1 MKQLREY
8 QSKLSYEA
16 SVILSRLRFVYLAL
30 EVRTGKTAIAL
41 NTAKLYDAK
50 NVLFVTKKK
59 AIKSIE
65 SDYVEF
71 GFGFKLTVI
80 NTESLHKVEGN
91 FDLIISD
98 EHHKYGAFPKPSKGA
113 VYFKKTFGHLP
124 IIALSGT
131 MNPESY
137 SQLFHQFWISSYSP
151 FKQYKNFY
159 QWALHFVNIGQKY
172 LGYAVVKDYTNA
184 KQDLIQKAIQ
194 PYIITYTQK
203 QAGFTSEVIERILTV
218 EMKQSTYD
226 LIARLKKDNII
237 EGKSEVIIADT
248 GAKMMSKL
256 HQMYSGTVK
265 FESGNSMVLDC
276 SKSEFIYYQFI
287 NQKIAIF
294 YKFKEELNAITKIY
308 GNQITTDLNEFNTTN
323 KSIALQVVSGREGIN
338 LSAAKYIVYY
348 NIDFSAVSYWQS
360 RDRLTTMDRLSNE
373 VFWIFAKG
381 GIEEHIYKRVID
393 KKDFTSALFKK
404 QFGVNSSE
412 LENFRNYGVT
422 KLAIGSRKYQ
432 AQ

>member
-1 MKQLREY
+1 MKVLRDY
-8 QSKLSYEA
+8 QERISKDA
-16 SVILSRLRFVYLAL
+16 NDILKRLGFVYLAL
-30 EVRTGKTAIAL
+30 EVRVGKTVIAL
-41 NTAKLYDAK
+41 NTAHIYGAK

-65 SDYVEF
+65 NDYID
-71 GFGFKLTVI
+71 FGFKFNLTVI
-80 NTESLHKVEGN
+80 NAESLHKVTGN

-98 EHHKYGAFPKPSKGA
+98 EHHKYGAFPKPSEGTK
-113 VYFKKTFGHLP
+113 YFKSRFGNLP

-131 MNPESY
+131 MNPETY
-137 SQLFHQFWISSYSP
+137 SQVYHQFWISNSSP
-151 FKQYKNFY
+151 FKQYANFY
-159 QWALHFVNIGQKY
+159 NWALYFVNIGQKY

-218 EMKQSTYD
+218 EMNESTYD
-226 LIARLKKDNII
+226 LVAKLKKDNVI
-237 EGKSEVIIADT
+237 EGKTEVIIADT

-265 FESGNSMVLDC
+265 FESGNSMVLDK
-276 SKSEFIYYQFI
+276 SKALFISNHFA
-287 NQKIAIF
+287 NNKIAIF
-294 YKFKEELNAITKIY
+294 YKFKEELNVIQSI
-308 GNQITTDLNEFNTTN
+308 GNITTDLNEFNTTD
-323 KSIALQVVSGREGIN
+323 KSIALQIVSGREGIN

-381 GIEEHIYKRVID
+381 GIEHHIYKQVMA
-393 KKDFTSALFKK
+393 KKNFTLSTFNKT
-404 QFGVNSSE
+404 
-412 LENFRNYGVT
+412 YG
-422 KLAIGSRKYQ
+422 K
-432 AQ
+432 

>member
-1 MKQLREY
+1 MKFREY
-8 QSKLSYEA
+8 QIEIANQASDKLKK
-16 SVILSRLRFVYLAL
+16 LNFVYLAM
-30 EVRTGKTAIAL
+30 EVRTGKTITAL
-41 NTAKLYDAK
+41 LTAKLFGAK

-59 AIKSIE
+59 AIESIKN
-65 SDYVEF
+65 DYEKFNFDF
-71 GFGFKLTVI
+71 GLSVV
-80 NTESLHKVEGN
+80 NTESLHKIAGN

-98 EHHKYGAFPKPSKGA
+98 ENHKYGAFPKPSKGA
-113 VYFKKTFGHLP
+113 KYFKSRFANLP

-137 SQLFHQFWISSYSP
+137 SQVFHQFWVSNSSP
-151 FKQYKNFY
+151 FKQYANFY
-159 QWALHFVNIGQKY
+159 NWALYFVNIGQKY

-218 EMKQSTYD
+218 EMNESTYD
-226 LIARLKKDNII
+226 LVAKLKKDNVI
-237 EGKSEVIIADT
+237 EGKTEVIIADT

-265 FESGNSMVLDC
+265 FESGNSMVLDK
-276 SKSEFIYYQFI
+276 SKALFISNHFA
-287 NQKIAIF
+287 NNKIAIF
-294 YKFKEELNAITKIY
+294 YKFKEELNVIQSI
-308 GNQITTDLNEFNTTN
+308 GNITTDLNEFNTTD
-323 KSIALQVVSGREGIN
+323 KSIALQIVSGREGIN

-360 RDRLTTMDRLSNE
+360 RDRLTTIERSSNE

-381 GIEEHIYKRVID
+381 GIEHHIYKQVMA
-393 KKDFTSALFKK
+393 KKNFTLSTFNKY
-404 QFGVNSSE
+404 
-412 LENFRNYGVT
+412 YG
-422 KLAIGSRKYQ
+422 K
-432 AQ
+432 

>member
-16 SVILSRLRFVYLAL
+16 NVNLKRLGFVYLAL

-113 VYFKKTFGHLP
+113 IYFKKRFGHLP

-137 SQLFHQFWISSYSP
+137 SQIFHQFWVSDNSP

-159 QWALHFVNIGQKY
+159 NWALNYVNIGQKY
-172 LGYAVVKDYTNA
+172 LGYAIVKDYSKA
-184 KQDLIQKAIQ
+184 KGTLIQEAIEQ
-194 PYIITYTQK
+194 FMLTYTQK
-203 QAGFTSEVIERILTV
+203 EAGFTSEIVEKILTV

-226 LIARLKKDNII
+226 MITRLKKDNII
-237 EGKSEVIIADT
+237 EGKTEVIIADT

-323 KSIALQVVSGREGIN
+323 KSIALQIVSGREGIN
-338 LSAAKYIVYY
+338 LSAATYIVYY

-381 GIEEHIYKRVID
+381 GIEHHIYKQVMA
-393 KKDFTSALFKK
+393 KKNFTLSTFKK
-404 QFGVNSSE
+404 
-412 LENFRNYGVT
+412 YG
-422 KLAIGSRKYQ
+422 K
-432 AQ
+432 

>member
-1 MKQLREY
+1 MYKLRDY
-8 QSKLSYEA
+8 QVDLSIKGCE
-16 SVILSRLRFVYLAL
+16 ILKAKKFVYYNIM
-30 EVRTGKTAIAL
+30 VRCGKTAIAL

-80 NTESLHKVEGN
+80 NTESLHKVEGI

-113 VYFKKTFGHLP
+113 IYFKKRFGYLP

-137 SQLFHQFWISSYSP
+137 SQIFHQFWVSDNSP

-159 QWALHFVNIGQKY
+159 NWALHYVNIGQKY
-172 LGYAVVKDYTNA
+172 LGYAIVKDYSKA
-184 KQDLIQKAIQ
+184 KGTLIQAAIEQ
-194 PYIITYTQK
+194 YMITYTQK
-203 QAGFTSEVIERILTV
+203 EAGFTSEIVEKILTV
-218 EMKQSTYD
+218 EMKESTYKM
-226 LIARLKKDNII
+226 IARLKKDNII

-265 FESGNSMVLDC
+265 FESGNSMVLDN
-276 SKSEFIYYQFI
+276 SKALFIYSYFA

-294 YKFKEELNAITKIY
+294 YKFKEELNVILDVLGEAV
-308 GNQITTDLNEFNTTN
+308 TTDLNEFNTTN

-381 GIEEHIYKRVID
+381 GIEHHIYKQVMA
-393 KKDFTSALFKK
+393 KKNFTLSTFKK
-404 QFGVNSSE
+404 YV
-412 LENFRNYGVT
+412 
-422 KLAIGSRKYQ
+422 K
-432 AQ
+432 

>member
-1 MKQLREY
+1 MKQLRDY
-8 QSKLSYEA
+8 QLKLSNDA
-16 SVILSRLRFVYLAL
+16 NAILKRLGFVYLAL
-30 EVRTGKTAIAL
+30 EVRVGKTAIAL
-41 NTAKLYDAK
+41 NTAKLYGAK
-50 NVLFVTKKK
+50 NVLFITKKK

-71 GFGFKLTVI
+71 GFDFNLSVI
-80 NTESLHKVEGN
+80 NTESLHKITGN

-98 EHHKYGAFPKPSKGA
+98 EHHKYGAFPKPSKGT

-137 SQLFHQFWISSYSP
+137 SQVFHQFWISNYSP

-159 QWALHFVNIGQKY
+159 QWALHYVNIGQKY
-172 LGYAVVKDYTNA
+172 LGYAIVQDYSNA
-184 KQDLIQKAIQ
+184 KGGLIQAAIEQ
-194 PYIITYTQK
+194 YMITYTQK
-203 QAGFTSEVIERILTV
+203 QAGFTSEVIEKILTV
-218 EMKQSTYD
+218 QMSESTYD
-226 LIARLKKDNII
+226 LIAKLKKDNII
-237 EGKSEVIIADT
+237 EGKTEVVIADT

-265 FESGNSMVLDC
+265 FESGNSMVLDK
-276 SKSEFIYYQFI
+276 SKALFIKSQFATT
-287 NQKIAIF
+287 KIAIF
-294 YKFKEELNAITKIY
+294 YKFKEELNVILDVL
-308 GNQITTDLNEFNTTN
+308 GDFVTTDLNEFNTTN
-323 KSIALQVVSGREGIN
+323 KSITLQIVSGREGIN

-381 GIEEHIYKRVID
+381 GIEHHIHKQVMA
-393 KKDFTSALFKK
+393 KKNFTLSTFNKY
-404 QFGVNSSE
+404 
-412 LENFRNYGVT
+412 YG
-422 KLAIGSRKYQ
+422 K
-432 AQ
+432 

>member
-1 MKQLREY
+1 MKTLRDY
-8 QSKLSYEA
+8 QEQISKDA
-16 SVILSRLRFVYLAL
+16 NDILKRLGFVYLAL
-30 EVRTGKTAIAL
+30 EVRVGKTAIAL
-41 NTAKLYDAK
+41 NTAHIYGAK

-65 SDYVEF
+65 NDYND
-71 GFGFKLTVI
+71 FGFKFNLTVI
-80 NTESLHKVEGN
+80 NAESLHKVTGN

-98 EHHKYGAFPKPSKGA
+98 EHHKYGAFPKPSKGT

-137 SQLFHQFWISSYSP
+137 SQVFHQFWISNNSP

-159 QWALHFVNIGQKY
+159 EWALHYVNIGQKY
-172 LGYAVVKDYTNA
+172 LGYAIVKDYSNA

-203 QAGFTSEVIERILTV
+203 QAGFTSEVIEKILTV

-226 LIARLKKDNII
+226 LIAKLKNDNII
-237 EGKSEVIIADT
+237 EGKTEVIIADT

-265 FESGNSMVLDC
+265 FESGKSMVLDN
-276 SKSEFIYYQFI
+276 SKALFISNHFA

-294 YKFKEELNAITKIY
+294 YKFKEELNVIQDVLGETV
-308 GNQITTDLNEFNTTN
+308 TTDLNEFNTTD
-323 KSIALQVVSGREGIN
+323 KSIALQIVSGREGIN

-381 GIEEHIYKRVID
+381 GIEHHIYKQVMA
-393 KKDFTSALFKK
+393 KKNFTLSTFNKY
-404 QFGVNSSE
+404 
-412 LENFRNYGVT
+412 YG
-422 KLAIGSRKYQ
+422 K
-432 AQ
+432 

>member
-1 MKQLREY
+1 MKTLRDY
-8 QSKLSYEA
+8 QEQISKDA
-16 SVILSRLRFVYLAL
+16 NDILKRLGFVYLAL
-30 EVRTGKTAIAL
+30 EVRVGKTAIAL
-41 NTAKLYDAK
+41 NTAHIYGAK

-65 SDYVEF
+65 NDYNDFV
-71 GFGFKLTVI
+71 FKFNLTVI
-80 NTESLHKVEGN
+80 NAESLHKIEGN

-98 EHHKYGAFPKPSKGA
+98 EHHKYGSFPKPSKGT
-113 VYFKKTFGHLP
+113 VYFKKTFGNLP

-137 SQLFHQFWISSYSP
+137 SQVFHQFWISNSSP

-159 QWALHFVNIGQKY
+159 QWALQFVNIGQKY

-184 KQDLIQKAIQ
+184 KGGLIQSFIE

-203 QAGFTSEVIERILTV
+203 QAGFTSEVIEKILTV

-226 LIARLKKDNII
+226 LIAKLKKDNII
-237 EGKSEVIIADT
+237 EGKTEVIIADT

-265 FESGNSMVLDC
+265 FESGNSMVLDN
-276 SKSEFIYYQFI
+276 SKSLFISNHFA
-287 NQKIAIF
+287 NKKIAIF
-294 YKFKEELNAITKIY
+294 YKFKEELNVIQDVLGETV
-308 GNQITTDLNEFNTTN
+308 TTDLNEFNTTD
-323 KSIALQVVSGREGIN
+323 KSIALQIVSGREGIN

-381 GIEEHIYKRVID
+381 GIEHHIYKQVMA
-393 KKDFTSALFKK
+393 KKNFTLSTFNKT
-404 QFGVNSSE
+404 
-412 LENFRNYGVT
+412 YG
-422 KLAIGSRKYQ
+422 K
-432 AQ
+432 